1 MILFMFGEVFVT
13 LVFLDISIPI
23 NGSIS
28 ISNSFPSVESV
39 SPTYRGEIER
49 VCLSAQFFDRGLRA
63 YSIFLETGAWM
74 DKWEL
79 TPSI

>member
-1 MILFMFGEVFVT
+1 MTLFMFGEVIVT
-13 LVFLDISIPI
+13 LVFLDISIPT
-23 NGSIS
+23 NGSMS
-28 ISNSFPSVESV
+28 ISNLLSSVESV

-49 VCLSAQFFDRGLRA
+49 VWISAQFFDRGLRA

>member
-1 MILFMFGEVFVT
+1 MILFMFDEVFEIT

-28 ISNSFPSVESV
+28 ISSSSVESV

-49 VCLSAQFFDRGLRA
+49 VCLSAQFFDRGFRA